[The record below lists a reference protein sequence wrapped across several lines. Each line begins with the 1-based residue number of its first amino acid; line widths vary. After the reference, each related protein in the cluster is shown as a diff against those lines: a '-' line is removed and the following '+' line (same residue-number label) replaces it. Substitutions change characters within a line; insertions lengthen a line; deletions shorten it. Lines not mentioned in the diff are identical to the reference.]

1 MKPVTILSMLI
12 FGLWACQ
19 TPPEK
24 KSEGSI
30 TQAAY
35 GTLPDGRAVDLFT
48 LKNANGMTV
57 NITNFGGIITS
68 WTAPDRNGN
77 YEDITLGCAN
87 LDGYVKGTPYFGALI
102 GRYGNRIAKGAFSL
116 DQVTYKLATNNG
128 ANHLHGGKTGFDKVL
143 WSATPKNGAEPA
155 LELTY
160 LSKDG
165 EEGYPG
171 NLTVKVVYTLQKDN
185 ALKIE
190 YTATTDKKTVCNLTN
205 HAYFNL
211 KGAGKGDILGH
222 ELQLAADRYLP
233 VDSTLIPLPAAP
245 QPVAGTVFDFSKS
258 TVIGAR
264 INDTTQQQIRFGLG
278 YDHCWVLNDASKQL
292 KTAAVVT
299 EPGSGRVMEVL
310 TTEPAIQFYSGNF
323 LDGTVMGKH
332 GQPYAHRT
340 GFCLETQHYPDSPNR
355 PDFPGTELLPG
366 QTYSSTTV
374 YRFSVKK

>member
-1 MKPVTILSMLI
+1 MKRITIASLLLV
-12 FGLWACQ
+12 GLWACQ
-19 TPPEK
+19 APPEK
-24 KSEGSI
+24 KVEGGI

-35 GTLPDGRAVDLFT
+35 GALPDGRAVDLFT
-48 LKNANGMTV
+48 LKNTNGMTV
-57 NITNFGGIITS
+57 NITNYGGVITS
-68 WTAPDRNGN
+68 WTAPDRNGT

-116 DQVTYKLATNNG
+116 DQITYQLATNNG
-128 ANHLHGGKTGFDKVL
+128 VNHLHGGKTGFDKVL
-143 WSATPKNGAEPA
+143 WSATPKNGPEPA

-160 LSKDG
+160 PSKDG

-233 VDSTLIPLPAAP
+233 VDSTLIPLASAP

-278 YDHCWVLNDASKQL
+278 YDHCWVLSDASKQL

-355 PDFPGTELLPG
+355 PDFPSTELLPG

-374 YRFSVKK
+374 YRFSAK